1 MANMRKYTVSYS
13 HGAVRDG
20 IEKAPRRLPLRFF
33 FSIANPTSTIDRPSL
48 AYTIFAGSTKRSYA
62 SSLINPLSNAASF
75 NVISLSCA
83 VWAIFDAAS

>member
-1 MANMRKYTVSYS
+1 MANMSKYTVSYS
-13 HGAVRDG
+13 HGAVRDYV
-20 IEKAPRRLPLRFF
+20 EKAPRRLPLRFF
-33 FSIANPTSTIDRPSL
+33 SIANPTSSIDRPSL
-48 AYTIFAGSTKRSYA
+48 VYTIFAGSTKRSYA